1 MTKTLFPQKRPVILP
16 VKGRNEGFPVNRIF
30 CVGRNYMAHAAE
42 MGISIDKSQQEPFY
56 FLKHPQNYVP
66 SGDSIPYPPRTEN
79 FHHEMEL
86 VVAIGKEGHNIPQEK
101 AKEYIFA
108 YGCGLDM
115 TRRDLQLNARDKGLP
130 WDIGKDFEK
139 SAVLSE
145 LIEINET
152 GELTEGVIELRVNGE
167 TRQSADLNQM
177 IWNVAEI
184 IEHLSTL
191 YTLEPGDII
200 LTGTPEGVSAVL
212 PGDLLEGS
220 IEGAGTISLKIE
232 P

>member
-1 MTKTLFPQKRPVILP
+1 
-16 VKGRNEGFPVNRIF
+16 
-30 CVGRNYMAHAAE
+30 
-42 MGISIDKSQQEPFY
+42 
-56 FLKHPQNYVP
+56 
-66 SGDSIPYPPRTEN
+66 
-79 FHHEMEL
+79 
-86 VVAIGKEGHNIPQEK
+86 
-101 AKEYIFA
+101 
-108 YGCGLDM
+108 
-115 TRRDLQLNARDKGLP
+115 
-130 WDIGKDFEK
+130 
-139 SAVLSE
+139 
-145 LIEINET
+145 
-152 GELTEGVIELRVNGE
+152 
-167 TRQSADLNQM
+167 M